1 MACLPM
7 ADPLVVLREEFDDW
21 AVLFHPDTGAA
32 VGLNPVGVA
41 IWQRLD
47 GQHTLNQIVAKVS
60 EQFDQVPGGATEEVS
75 AFVADLVARGFASDR
90 AGAQAV

>member
-1 MACLPM
+1 MMAYPL

-47 GQHTLNQIVAKVS
+47 GRHT
-60 EQFDQVPGGATEEVS
+60 VPGIVTELTETFDGVPGSAVEEVH
-75 AFVADLVARGFASDR
+75 AFVADLIERGFVGS
-90 AGAQAV
+90 AQSQPG